1 MTKDAEKVLLELY
14 RAYSARR
21 ESMDRSRARNFSSD
35 ETAEALGGVIGMDAH
50 DAMREL
56 QAGGFLELYFLD
68 GCCLSAAAIEY
79 GETAVERKVE
89 KALDVWSKI
98 H

>member
-35 ETAEALGGVIGMDAH
+35 ETAEALGGAIGMDAH

-68 GCCLSAAAIEY
+68 IEY